1 MDVKAVFLRH
11 GMMFLLLARFSPIIR
26 TYLPFCCGM
35 ANVNRTQF
43 FRYNV
48 IGAIVWIGLLVC
60 LPYSLGHLEWV
71 NQNANWIIMMVVVMS
86 MLPFVGVIGAV
97 LYQRIRVYFK
107 CKVMMAALWAFFSS
121 LIMGSL
127 H

>member
-1 MDVKAVFLRH
+1 MVSKKISQFVAKHQERIMDVKAVFLRH

-60 LPYSLGHLEWV
+60 LPYS
-71 NQNANWIIMMVVVMS
+71 
-86 MLPFVGVIGAV
+86 
-97 LYQRIRVYFK
+97 
-107 CKVMMAALWAFFSS
+107 
-121 LIMGSL
+121 
-127 H
+127 